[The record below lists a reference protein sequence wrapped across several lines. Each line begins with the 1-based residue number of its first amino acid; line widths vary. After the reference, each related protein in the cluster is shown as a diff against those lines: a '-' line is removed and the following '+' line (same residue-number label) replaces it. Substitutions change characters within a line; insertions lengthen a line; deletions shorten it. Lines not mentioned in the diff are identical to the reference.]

1 MRSLRALCAIAF
13 AAVLLLPASSRGQSR
28 EQVDRYRRGAEA
40 EILRELA
47 GFVAIPNL
55 ASDRPNIERNAQH
68 LLGMLRQRGI
78 EARLLETPGAPP
90 AVYGDLPSPGARRT
104 VVVYAHYDGQPVDPA
119 QWKSP
124 PWTPVL
130 LDKPLE
136 QGGRELPFPGPG
148 QKVPE
153 EARLYARS
161 ASDDKAPIVAMLSAL
176 DALRAAGTRP
186 SVHLKFYFEG
196 EEEAE
201 SAHLR
206 ESLERHRD
214 LLQADA
220 WIFCD
225 GPIHQSRRMQVVY
238 GARGVV
244 PLELTV
250 YGPSRALHDG
260 HYGNWAPN
268 PAALLASLLS
278 SMRDP
283 DGRVTIAGFYDGV
296 RPVSDLDRKAIA
308 EIPDVDAEL
317 RRSVGLAHTEAGD
330 APLPERILLPALN
343 VRGLLAGRVGAQ
355 AANAIPT
362 EARASIDLRLVPDQK
377 PDALR
382 AAVER
387 HLAGQGFFVVHDEP
401 DTASRLAHARIVRVE
416 WKAGYPG
423 VRAPMDQP
431 FARAVAT
438 VVADA
443 VGPIVRL
450 PILGGSVPIS
460 TLQDTLGK
468 PVVIVPIVNHDNS
481 QHAANENLRLRNLWD
496 GMVVFSGLFT
506 GLAAAWP

>member
-68 LLGMLRQRGI
+68 LLGMLRRRGI

-148 QKVPE
+148 QNVPE

-196 EEEAE
+196 ADRS
-201 SAHLR
+201 SAT
-206 ESLERHRD
+206 
-214 LLQADA
+214 AT
-220 WIFCD
+220 C
-225 GPIHQSRRMQVVY
+225 SRRTP
-238 GARGVV
+238 GSSA
-244 PLELTV
+244 T
-250 YGPSRALHDG
+250 GPSTRAG
-260 HYGNWAPN
+260 ACR
-268 PAALLASLLS
+268 S
-278 SMRDP
+278 S
-283 DGRVTIAGFYDGV
+283 T
-296 RPVSDLDRKAIA
+296 
-308 EIPDVDAEL
+308 
-317 RRSVGLAHTEAGD
+317 
-330 APLPERILLPALN
+330 
-343 VRGLLAGRVGAQ
+343 
-355 AANAIPT
+355 
-362 EARASIDLRLVPDQK
+362 ARA
-377 PDALR
+377 
-382 AAVER
+382 
-387 HLAGQGFFVVHDEP
+387 
-401 DTASRLAHARIVRVE
+401 
-416 WKAGYPG
+416 
-423 VRAPMDQP
+423 
-431 FARAVAT
+431 
-438 VVADA
+438 
-443 VGPIVRL
+443 
-450 PILGGSVPIS
+450 
-460 TLQDTLGK
+460 
-468 PVVIVPIVNHDNS
+468 
-481 QHAANENLRLRNLWD
+481 
-496 GMVVFSGLFT
+496 
-506 GLAAAWP
+506 AWSPSS

>member
-1 MRSLRALCAIAF
+1 MRSVLALCAIAA
-13 AAVLLLPASSRGQSR
+13 AAVLLPSPSSRGGTR
-28 EQVDRYRRGAEA
+28 DQVDRYRGGAEA

-68 LLGMLRQRGI
+68 LLGMLRRRGI

-130 LDKPLE
+130 LDKPLD
-136 QGGRELPFPGPG
+136 QGGRELPLPGPG

-278 SMRDP
+278 SMRDA

-296 RPVSDLDRKAIA
+296 RPISDLDRKAIA

-317 RRSVGLAHTEAGD
+317 RRSLGLAHTEAGD
-330 APLPERILLPALN
+330 APLPERILLPGLN

-362 EARASIDLRLVPDQK
+362 EARASIHLRPVPDPK
-377 PDALR
+377 PDAPR
-382 AAVER
+382 APGQP
-387 HLAGQGFFVVHDEP
+387 HLAPPGFLLVHDEP

-438 VVADA
+438 A
-443 VGPIVRL
+443 VGDAMRPIVRL
-450 PILGGSVPIS
+450 PILGGSVPLS

-468 PVVIVPIVNHDNS
+468 PVVIVPIVNHDNN

-496 GMVVFSGLFT
+496 GMVAVSAPFT
-506 GLAAAWP
+506 RLSVAWP

>member
-68 LLGMLRQRGI
+68 LLGMLRRRGI

-136 QGGRELPFPGPG
+136 QGGRELPLPGPG

-317 RRSVGLAHTEAGD
+317 RRSVGLAHTTCSTRSAWATTSMTRPSD
-330 APLPERILLPALN
+330 ATIQSPPRMTWPDGSAIASRRSPPSA
-343 VRGLLAGRVGAQ
+343 VRT
-355 AANAIPT
+355 AASTMA
-362 EARASIDLRLVPDQK
+362 ASCCRRRLVLTGGCPTGGRCWARPVRDQ
-377 PDALR
+377 
-382 AAVER
+382 
-387 HLAGQGFFVVHDEP
+387 HLP
-401 DTASRLAHARIVRVE
+401 SR
-416 WKAGYPG
+416 
-423 VRAPMDQP
+423 
-431 FARAVAT
+431 
-438 VVADA
+438 
-443 VGPIVRL
+443 
-450 PILGGSVPIS
+450 
-460 TLQDTLGK
+460 
-468 PVVIVPIVNHDNS
+468 
-481 QHAANENLRLRNLWD
+481 
-496 GMVVFSGLFT
+496 
-506 GLAAAWP
+506 